1 MSLIDGLKRKAKA
14 FEREQGIVPLAGM
27 YIAVGRDSEGRHVY
41 YVLSGERDDLDDPL
55 QYFYRLGR
63 SLARNSEDA
72 DAQALL
78 NGIIDAIDEPLKEA
92 MKGGEE

>member
-1 MSLIDGLKRKAKA
+1 MSLIDGLKRKAEA

-27 YIAVGRDSEGRHVY
+27 YFAVGRDPEGRQAN
-41 YVLSGERDDLDDPL
+41 YVLSGQRDDLDDPL

-72 DAQALL
+72 VAQALL